1 MVTTIASVI
10 AGMVAF
16 PEHMN
21 MSTCAWISAVD
32 LENVHSSI
40 HADEDY
46 EKPLPLFGKASNT
59 SLLLYLRH

>member
-1 MVTTIASVI
+1 MVV
-10 AGMVAF
+10 F
-16 PEHMN
+16 PEQVN
-21 MSTCAWISAVD
+21 LSSCAWISAVD

>member
-1 MVTTIASVI
+1 MATIASVI
-10 AGMVAF
+10 AGMVVF
-16 PEHMN
+16 PEQVN
-21 MSTCAWISAVD
+21 LSSCAWISDVD